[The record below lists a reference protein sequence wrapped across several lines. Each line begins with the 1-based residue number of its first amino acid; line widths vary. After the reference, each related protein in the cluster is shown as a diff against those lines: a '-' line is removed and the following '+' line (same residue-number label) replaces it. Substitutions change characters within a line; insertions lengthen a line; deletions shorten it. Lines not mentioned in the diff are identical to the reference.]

1 MFIRTHALTRG
12 DVVIVRIVPLLRRV
26 LLLQTGGGGVDRGL
40 NATLAFLIFRIVPVL
55 TRVLMVKT
63 WGGGGGRLSLVS
75 MQNEPLIN

>member
-40 NATLAFLIFRIVPVL
+40 NAKLAFFLIFRIVPVL
-55 TRVLMVKT
+55 TRVLLVET
-63 WGGGGGRLSLVS
+63 WGEVGGGCHWYQCKTSL
-75 MQNEPLIN
+75 

>member
-40 NATLAFLIFRIVPVL
+40 NAKLAFFNVSHRPSAH
-55 TRVLMVKT
+55 TCFA
-63 WGGGGGRLSLVS
+63 GGTIGGRWGEVVIG
-75 MQNEPLIN
+75 INAELAFN